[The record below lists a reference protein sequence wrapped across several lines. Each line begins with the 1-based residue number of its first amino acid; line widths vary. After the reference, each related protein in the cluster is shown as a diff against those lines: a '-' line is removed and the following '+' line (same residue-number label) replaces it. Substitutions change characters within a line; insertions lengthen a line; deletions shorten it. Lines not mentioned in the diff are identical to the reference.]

1 MSLRDEFKNQ
11 PIKDAKAEERAL
23 RNKLDKMLDSYIDTK
38 FVEGFVDYCFE
49 LVKKQVRL
57 SIDNGLAKK
66 AFFSNS
72 KYVSGDI
79 GIGPNRQAYA
89 QYCGTY
95 KKGAGAELMDG
106 IQALYKFYLI
116 DGAYYYKGLIFRIE
130 WNQME
135 ILGVKKEALSKVNA
149 EIKKRLKEEPGLQM
163 SIWTNQLGS
172 GSDTSY
178 YTTLQYKFVL

>member
-1 MSLRDEFKNQ
+1 MSLRDEFQNK
-11 PIKDAKAEERAL
+11 PIKDAKEEERIE
-23 RNKLDKMLDSYIDTK
+23 RNKLNNMLDSYIDTE
-38 FVEGFVDYCFE
+38 FVVGFVDYCLE

-57 SIDNGLAKK
+57 SIENGLAKK
-66 AFFSNS
+66 ALFSKS

-89 QYCGTY
+89 EYCGMY
-95 KKGAGAELMDG
+95 KKGAGSALMDG
-106 IQALYKFYLI
+106 VQKFYKFYLI

-135 ILGVKKEALSKVNA
+135 VLGVRSEVLSKVDA

-163 SIWTNQLGS
+163 SIWTNQIGS
-172 GSDTSY
+172 GSDASY
-178 YTTLQYKFVL
+178 YTTLKYKFVL